1 MTPHIESKVE
11 DIAKDVLLPGD
22 PLRAKYIAEKYL
34 TDAKIVNDVR
44 GALAYTGY
52 YKGKRISVFSSGM
65 GMPSAGIYVTE
76 LFKFY
81 NVENII
87 RIGSCGANVENLKLL
102 DVVLTST
109 SYTEGNYALSFN
121 NEDVHYVE
129 ASSYLNDIIINKAKN
144 INQDIHISKAICSE
158 VFDSY
163 MTNIDEFM
171 KRSPMD
177 YEVTEMESFAIL
189 YLAKYFNKNA
199 TCLLTVS
206 DSKYDKNIVS
216 VDDRQKSLDDM
227 IVLALESV
235 VIC

>member
-235 VIC
+235 LIC